1 MRSRFIVPAL
11 ATALALA
18 ACSTSSDAE
27 ASDDGAA
34 DSTSTTD
41 TVAAADTPSAEDS
54 TAAEDTVAADD
65 TAAVEDTAD
74 PTPQEH
80 VMGRIDHVVTDL
92 SGQAVDLS
100 QYRGR
105 VMLVVNVASACG
117 FTPQYAGLQQLWE
130 TYGDQGLSVLG
141 FPCNQFGGQEP
152 GSTDEIA
159 TFCSNEYGVTFDMF
173 DKVDV
178 NGGDRSP
185 LYTTLTTESPEAF
198 QGDIQWNFT
207 KFLVDRDGY
216 VIARFE
222 SAIDPQSQPVIEAIE
237 AALAE

>member
-34 DSTSTTD
+34 DSTSTAD
-41 TVAAADTPSAEDS
+41 TVAAADTPSAEDTPAADDTPSAEDS

-130 TYGDQGLSVLG
+130 TRACRCSA
-141 FPCNQFGGQEP
+141 
-152 GSTDEIA
+152 SRA
-159 TFCSNEYGVTFDMF
+159 TSSEVRSLARPT
-173 DKVDV
+173 
-178 NGGDRSP
+178 RSP
-185 LYTTLTTESPEAF
+185 
-198 QGDIQWNFT
+198 
-207 KFLVDRDGY
+207 R
-216 VIARFE
+216 
-222 SAIDPQSQPVIEAIE
+222 SAATSTA
-237 AALAE
+237 